1 MMKFSWM
8 EVILVE
14 APGTAI
20 SSTPAASPTWK
31 DLSAYLLRIGAT
43 SFGGTVVI
51 AERIRRDL
59 VEERRWISHEEY
71 MHGFAFAQ
79 LAPGPL
85 VPQLVMY
92 LGYLRHGILGA
103 TLAALSFVG
112 PSFLVVVL
120 LASAYVRSNGLAWIQ
135 ALFYGISAAV
145 VAIIAQAAYKLG
157 RAAIGKD
164 WLYSII
170 LVIVAALTALT
181 RQQVIWMFLGGG
193 LISVLI
199 KAPPKLGAARSICSI
214 GALPALGIGA
224 GKSIE
229 LLLFFAKAGLFV
241 FGSGFAIV
249 PLLHSGVVQE
259 HCWLSERQFIDA
271 VALGMIT
278 PGPMVVVAAFIGFL
292 VAGFPGAIA
301 GTVGVFL
308 PIYLFVI
315 IFAPHY
321 KAITGNLQAR
331 AFLKGV
337 TAAAAGALAG
347 TVYVLGIKS
356 IHDISTALI
365 AAATMTALLL
375 RKSLPQPLLITA
387 SGIAGLLLYRYH

>member
-1 MMKFSWM
+1 M

-14 APGTAI
+14 ARATAI
-20 SSTPAASPTWK
+20 SPALTASPSLK
-31 DLSAYLLRIGAT
+31 DLSAYFLRVGAT

-59 VEERRWISHEEY
+59 VEQRGWISHEEY

-92 LGYLRHGILGA
+92 LGFIRHGILGA

-112 PSFLVVVL
+112 PSFLIVLL
-120 LASAYVRSNGLAWIQ
+120 LASAYVRSNGLVWIQ

-145 VAIIAQAAYKLG
+145 VAIIGQAAYKLS

-164 WLYSII
+164 WFYAVI
-170 LVIVAALTALT
+170 LVSVAALTALT

-193 LISVLI
+193 LISVLM
-199 KAPPKLGAARSICSI
+199 KAPPKFGNVKSLSSI
-214 GALPALGIGA
+214 AVLPALGFGA

-229 LLLFFAKAGLFV
+229 LLLFFVKAGVFV

-249 PLLHSGVVQE
+249 PLLHSGVVQQ
-259 HCWLSERQFIDA
+259 HRWLSESQFIDA
-271 VALGMIT
+271 VAIGMIT

-292 VAGFPGAIA
+292 VAGVPGAVA
-301 GTVGVFL
+301 ATVGVFL

-321 KAITGNLQAR
+321 KAITGNLQVR

-337 TAAAAGALAG
+337 TAAAAGAIVG
-347 TVYVLGIKS
+347 TVYVLGIRS
-356 IHDISTALI
+356 IHDIPTALI
-365 AAATMTALLL
+365 AAATMATLLL
-375 RKSLPQPLLITA
+375 YKKLPQPLLIAA

>member
-1 MMKFSWM
+1 MSAPFWM

-14 APGTAI
+14 ARATAI
-20 SSTPAASPTWK
+20 SPTPTASPSLK
-31 DLSAYLLRIGAT
+31 DLSAYFLRVGAT

-59 VEERRWISHEEY
+59 VEQRGWISHEEY

-92 LGYLRHGILGA
+92 LGFIRHGILGA
-103 TLAALSFVG
+103 TLTALSFVG
-112 PSFLVVVL
+112 PSFLIVLL
-120 LASAYVRSNGLAWIQ
+120 LASAYVRSNGLVWIQ
-135 ALFYGISAAV
+135 AFFYGISAAV
-145 VAIIAQAAYKLG
+145 VAIIGQAAYKLS
-157 RAAIGKD
+157 RAAIGED
-164 WLYSII
+164 WFYAVI

-199 KAPPKLGAARSICSI
+199 KTPPKSGKVRSLSSM
-214 GALPALGIGA
+214 AVLPAWGA
-224 GKSIE
+224 GAWKSIE
-229 LLLFFAKAGLFV
+229 LLLFFVKAGVFV

-249 PLLHSGVVQE
+249 PLLHSGVVQQ
-259 HCWLSERQFIDA
+259 HRWLSETQFIDA
-271 VALGMIT
+271 VAIGMIT

-292 VAGFPGAIA
+292 VAGFPGAVA
-301 GTVGVFL
+301 ATVGVFL
-308 PIYLFVI
+308 PIYMFVI

-321 KAITGNLQAR
+321 KAITGNPQAR

-337 TAAAAGALAG
+337 TAAAAGAIVG
-347 TVYVLGIKS
+347 TVYILGIKS
-356 IHDISTALI
+356 IHDIPTALI
-365 AAATMTALLL
+365 AVATMATLLL
-375 RKSLPQPLLITA
+375 RKNLPEPLLIAA

>member
-1 MMKFSWM
+1 M

-14 APGTAI
+14 ARATAI
-20 SSTPAASPTWK
+20 SPTPTASPNLE
-31 DLSAYLLRIGAT
+31 DLSAYFLRVGAT

-59 VEERRWISHEEY
+59 VEQRGWISHEEY

-92 LGYLRHGILGA
+92 LGFIRHGILGA

-112 PSFLVVVL
+112 PSFFIVL
-120 LASAYVRSNGLAWIQ
+120 LVASAYVRSNGLLWIQ

-145 VAIIAQAAYKLG
+145 VVIIAQAAYKLS

-164 WLYSII
+164 WLYGVI
-170 LVIVAALTALT
+170 LAIVAALTTLT

-193 LISVLI
+193 LLSVLI
-199 KAPPKLGAARSICSI
+199 KAPPKFGKIRSLSSI
-214 GALPALGIGA
+214 AILPAWGACA
-224 GKSIE
+224 GKSLE
-229 LLLFFAKAGLFV
+229 LLLFFMKAGLFV

-249 PLLHSGVVQE
+249 PLLHSGVVQQ
-259 HCWLSERQFIDA
+259 HRWLSESQFIDA
-271 VALGMIT
+271 VAIGMIT
-278 PGPMVVVAAFIGFL
+278 PGPMIVVATFIGFV

-301 GTVGVFL
+301 GTTGVFL

-337 TAAAAGALAG
+337 TAAAAGAIVG

-356 IHDISTALI
+356 IHDIPTALI
-365 AAATMTALLL
+365 AVATMATLLL
-375 RKSLPQPLLITA
+375 RKDLPQPLLIAA
-387 SGIAGLLLYRYH
+387 SGIAGLLLYRFH

>member
-1 MMKFSWM
+1 MGNSFL
-8 EVILVE
+8 EVSRLAE
-14 APGTAI
+14 AQVQATALQP
-20 SSTPAASPTWK
+20 TASPSLK
-31 DLSAYLLRIGAT
+31 DLSTYFLRVGT
-43 SFGGTVVI
+43 MSFGGTVVI
-51 AERIRRDL
+51 AERIRKDL
-59 VEERRWISHEEY
+59 VEQRRWISHEEY

-92 LGYLRHGILGA
+92 LGFLRYGIVGA
-103 TLAALSFVG
+103 TLAAFSFVG
-112 PSFLVVVL
+112 PSFLIVVL
-120 LASAYVRSNGLAWIQ
+120 LANAYVRSNGLMWIQ

-145 VAIIAQAAYKLG
+145 VAIIAQAAYKLS

-164 WLYSII
+164 WFYAAI
-170 LVIVAALTALT
+170 LVILAALTALT
-181 RQQVIWMFLGGG
+181 HQQVIWMFLGGG

-199 KAPPKLGAARSICSI
+199 KAPPRFGTIRSMFSI
-214 GALPALGIGA
+214 AALPALGVGS

-229 LLLFFAKAGLFV
+229 LLLFFVKAGLFV

-249 PLLHSGVVQE
+249 PLLHSGVVQQ
-259 HCWLSERQFIDA
+259 HRWVSESQFIDA
-271 VALGMIT
+271 VAIGMIT
-278 PGPMVVVAAFIGFL
+278 PGPMVVIAAFIGFL
-292 VAGFPGAIA
+292 VDGFTGAVA

-321 KAITGNLQAR
+321 KAITGNLQVR

-337 TAAAAGALAG
+337 TAAAAGAIVG
-347 TVYVLGIKS
+347 TVYVLGIRS
-356 IHDISTALI
+356 IHDIPTALI
-365 AAATMTALLL
+365 AAATMATLLL
-375 RKSLPQPLLITA
+375 YKKLPQPVLIAA